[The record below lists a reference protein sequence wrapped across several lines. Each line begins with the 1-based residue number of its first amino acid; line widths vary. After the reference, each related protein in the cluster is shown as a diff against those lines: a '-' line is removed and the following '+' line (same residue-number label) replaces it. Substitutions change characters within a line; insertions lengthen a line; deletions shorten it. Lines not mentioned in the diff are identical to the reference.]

1 MSSSGSSNDRSVLYA
16 RSKRTQS
23 ESPEDGVSGSSS
35 LGMPSPVDAKSLRDL
50 KVMKSYHDIAS
61 IVTEES
67 LGLIQARYSISKEY
81 ALRALLPEQ
90 RPYNP
95 ESFELS
101 ISVDVLEI
109 GLWFP
114 LHPTIVECLRW
125 WRISPS
131 AMDLDTLRRKSKM
144 SCGKSSSI
152 A

>member
-1 MSSSGSSNDRSVLYA
+1 
-16 RSKRTQS
+16 
-23 ESPEDGVSGSSS
+23 
-35 LGMPSPVDAKSLRDL
+35 MPSPVETKSLRDL

-67 LGLIQARYSISKEY
+67 LGLIQTRYSIPKEY

-101 ISVDVLEI
+101 ISVDVLEV

-114 LHPTIVECLRW
+114 LHPTIVKCLRW

-131 AMDLDTLRRKSKM
+131 QVAPNSWRAMDLDTLRRKSKM
-144 SCGKSSSI
+144 SGGKSSSV

>member
-1 MSSSGSSNDRSVLYA
+1 
-16 RSKRTQS
+16 
-23 ESPEDGVSGSSS
+23 
-35 LGMPSPVDAKSLRDL
+35 MPSPVDAKSLRDL

-67 LGLIQARYSISKEY
+67 LGLIQARYSIPKEY

-95 ESFELS
+95 KSFELS
-101 ISVDVLEI
+101 ISVDVLEV

-131 AMDLDTLRRKSKM
+131 QVAPNSWRAMDLDTLRRKSKM
-144 SCGKSSSI
+144 SGGKSSSV